1 MVCKVALLAAVVI
14 LVSQQDSSGYM
25 DPNDDHHF

>member
-1 MVCKVALLAAVVI
+1 MCKVALLAAVVI
-14 LVSQQDSSGYM
+14 LVSQQVNSDYM